1 MEIILKEIYVGD
13 RLSREAT
20 VFQATLYIDGYRV
33 GVITNDGQGGA
44 TMYRPLDDRGIA
56 LIRQAE
62 VWCRTLP
69 PMVLADTMSDGRPV
83 TIPMELELY
92 LDNIVTDWLTQ
103 KDAEAFRRKAEKK
116 MIRSILFGVP
126 DKTFRARTYGAR
138 IDWLIHRKGWVDQ
151 LRDDIHRKVL
161 PLLEENEKILNTNIP
176 WHVVERLD
184 IPMGKWVGLGGK

>member
-1 MEIILKEIYVGD
+1 MEIILKNIYTGE
-13 RLSREAT
+13 RQSRDMT

-44 TMYRPLDDRGIA
+44 TMYRPLDDKGIA

-69 PMVLADTMSDGRPV
+69 PMVLPDRMSDGKPV

-92 LDNIVTDWLTQ
+92 LDNIITEWL
-103 KDAEAFRRKAEKK
+103 KRRDIEAFRRKAEKK
-116 MIRSILFGVP
+116 MTRSILFGVP
-126 DKTFRARTYGAR
+126 HKTFKEMTYGTLLTR
-138 IDWLIHRKGWVDQ
+138 LIHRPGWVDQ

-161 PLLEENEKILNTNIP
+161 PLLQDNEKILNTNIP
-176 WHVVERLD
+176 QRVVERLD
-184 IPMGKWVGLGGK
+184 IPVGKWVGQSDK